1 MTEMPTPAPTAA
13 DRARWARYRE
23 YLAFWEGRQWHE
35 RARPGETRLVFDY
48 ARALIRKVTSVLFS
62 HPLRYSVPA
71 SPAAERALA
80 QLATEDD
87 WRPGVRPLRCG
98 APAGAAAAGA
108 TRLSASGAAGNGRWR
123 ALGSG
128 RA

>member
-1 MTEMPTPAPTAA
+1 MDASSLVPTAA

-35 RARPGETRLVFDY
+35 RARPGETRLVLNY
-48 ARALIRKVTSVLFS
+48 ARALVRKVTSVLFS
-62 HPLRYSVPA
+62 RPVRYSVAP
-71 SPAAERALA
+71 SNPLEHALA
-80 QLATEDD
+80 QLPSEDV

-98 APAGAAAAGA
+98 ARAGAAAAG
-108 TRLSASGAAGNGRWR
+108 TTEPSASGAAGNGRWR
-123 ALGSG
+123 ALASG